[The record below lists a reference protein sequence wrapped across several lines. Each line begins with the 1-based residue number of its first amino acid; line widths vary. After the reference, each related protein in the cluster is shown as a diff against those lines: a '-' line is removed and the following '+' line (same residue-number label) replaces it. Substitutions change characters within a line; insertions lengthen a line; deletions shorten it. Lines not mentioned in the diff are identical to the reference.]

1 MAALSDYLESGLLHH
16 IFFGNTFNSPS
27 TVAIALTS
35 GVPKESQSGVDMP
48 ELPSGIQK
56 GLTFV
61 STNYNRLDLGSSS
74 DGSGYW
80 NNVGI
85 DGTTAYQLYSSESGI
100 GLAAHSGYFYPLYLE
115 KSVATAASTA
125 TPKASFTL
133 TFEDT
138 FPNTTFY
145 SPENVMVSGDL
156 VTSNPGYIE
165 YEGNG
170 FIKNTNQLLFPTAV
184 EEWGWVSGIAI
195 CDSKFAGSGNM
206 LMYAQLTNP
215 RYVYAG
221 DTIKFDSNSLEI
233 SLR

>member
-16 IFFGNTFNSPS
+16 IFFGNTFTSPS
-27 TVAIALTS
+27 TVAVALTS
-35 GVPKESQSGVDMP
+35 DVPKESQSGVDMP

-56 GLTFV
+56 GSLFV

-74 DGSGYW
+74 DGSGIW

-85 DGTTAYQLYSSESGI
+85 DGTTAYQVFSSESGV

-115 KSVATAASTA
+115 SSVAVSNSTA
-125 TPKASFTL
+125 TPQAALTL

-138 FPNTTFY
+138 FPNTTFFA
-145 SPENVMVSGDL
+145 PEGVMVSGD
-156 VTSNPGYIE
+156 VASSDPGFIE

-170 FIKNTNQLLFPTAV
+170 FIKNQNQLLFPTAV

-206 LMYAQLTNP
+206 LMFAQLTNP
-215 RYVYAG
+215 RYVFAG